1 MDNLKRMIQ
10 LADEVFAAKNDP
22 SQLSVDDGTMERLR
36 ALHSGTLSQEEDE
49 NGPFAWVLVV
59 PTTQLLMEQFLSKEI
74 GEKELLDRTP
84 LNVRYDALYLC
95 SALVLPEYRGRGA
108 AQQLLIDAVSA
119 VRKDHPIKDL
129 FVWSFTPEGRRL
141 AHRIAK
147 NLSMPLRE
155 RRP

>member
-1 MDNLKRMIQ
+1 
-10 LADEVFAAKNDP
+10 
-22 SQLSVDDGTMERLR
+22 
-36 ALHSGTLSQEEDE
+36 
-49 NGPFAWVLVV
+49 VLVV
-59 PTTQLLMEQFLSKEI
+59 PTTHLLMEQFLSKEI

-129 FVWSFTPEGRRL
+129 FVWSFTPVGRRL

-155 RRP
+155 RQP